1 MNLVSSL
8 KKRTRANICFCFLLS
23 LKKKKKKNVKIRKI
37 FPQMPSFLP
46 RLEHYSASIDLMHE
60 NGFSASSKEKKFSK
74 ANDTCG
80 RIHWNRILKRW
91 GAVVHLTLAETSRPW
106 SFRGR
111 SNTKLV
117 RPLFCRSLTAE
128 WANLLSMK
136 RAESIFTCQ
145 GRWDTKGR
153 MFSRANV
160 KLFRT

>member
-1 MNLVSSL
+1 MILVSSL
-8 KKRTRANICFCFLLS
+8 KKRTRANICFSFLLS
-23 LKKKKKKNVKIRKI
+23 LKKKRRRTLKFEKYFRKCPL
-37 FPQMPSFLP
+37 FF
-46 RLEHYSASIDLMHE
+46 H
-60 NGFSASSKEKKFSK
+60 ASSIIPLRLILCTRTGSRHKEKKFSK

>member
-1 MNLVSSL
+1 
-8 KKRTRANICFCFLLS
+8 
-23 LKKKKKKNVKIRKI
+23 
-37 FPQMPSFLP
+37 MPSFLP

-136 RAESIFTCQ
+136 RAESIFAKVDETRREGCSLA
-145 GRWDTKGR
+145 RTWNCFARNTITAWTVIR
-153 MFSRANV
+153 PWNRRRFARFSAR
-160 KLFRT
+160 